1 MSKIMKHL
9 ITDGL
14 GYCCPYAFFS
24 LYRPTRLIVARL
36 GVGRRTVQEWKLKMK
51 EGELTCECTHKCLRE
66 KLPDMRVMLKIIREE
81 TAGASSSVAPNV
93 PPNVPPSDCPKLP

>member
-1 MSKIMKHL
+1 MSRIMKHL

-36 GVGRRTVQEWKLKMK
+36 GVSRRTVQEWKLRMR
-51 EGELTCECTHKCLRE
+51 EGELTCECTRKCMRE
-66 KLPDMRVMLKIIREE
+66 KLPDMRMMLKIIREE
-81 TAGASSSVAPNV
+81 TSVALNV
-93 PPNVPPSDCPKLP
+93 PPPVPPNDSPKLP